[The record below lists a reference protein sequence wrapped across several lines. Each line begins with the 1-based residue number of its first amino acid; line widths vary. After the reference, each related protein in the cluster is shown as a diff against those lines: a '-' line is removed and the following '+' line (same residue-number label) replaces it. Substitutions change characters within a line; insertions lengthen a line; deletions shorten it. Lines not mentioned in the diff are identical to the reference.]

1 MAEVTYTTLL
11 PINEAQEQ
19 FLEKTARLMCRAARK
34 FYVDWQKNEC
44 SPDELIKN
52 YQTDFG
58 ITWHQANSIHLLVKG
73 VVASHNECRK
83 RHIADL
89 KGQILSAV
97 KTIKKW
103 EKTVKDNASRARRKR
118 RPIIPPQGIQ
128 QKLRTKIHYKKR
140 RVAFLE
146 AKLKQLNQRS
156 HLIWG
161 GKKLFKSQFYLEEN
175 GYSSRDEWRKDWDN
189 SRHSQFFLV
198 GKASDRGGNRSVQ
211 WNEDGKLRISV
222 PPALRVEFG
231 QFVEITGVYFPYG
244 LEDIIA
250 ALKGKK
256 PLTHRF
262 VRKDNNW
269 YLHTTVEIN
278 SSPIKSKYSQ
288 GMLGIDLN
296 PDEIGWAVT
305 NNHGNPI
312 AWGSIPYDL
321 KGKTSKQ
328 STHILSVMV
337 SKLVKIAQ
345 IYQVPICV
353 EKLDFT
359 EKKRTLRE
367 KGKRYSRMLSSFA
380 YSKFDQLLVSRCAR
394 NSVLLLHRSPAW
406 SSLIGMTK
414 FMKRYGMSSATAAA
428 LVMARRGQRFS
439 ERLPAR
445 YARLLQVDGKRH
457 VWNHWGMFKRKLVKD
472 LPRHR
477 FFDLTAAIQDQV
489 AKLEMENSV
498 KKPKRTE
505 ASSDP

>member
-1 MAEVTYTTLL
+1 
-11 PINEAQEQ
+11 
-19 FLEKTARLMCRAARK
+19 MCRAARQ
-34 FYVDWQKNEC
+34 FYVDWQKNAH

-52 YQTDFG
+52 YQREFG

-73 VVASHNECRK
+73 VVASAQECRK

-103 EKTVKDNASRARRKR
+103 EKTVKENAKRARRKR
-118 RPIIPPQGIQ
+118 KPIIPPQGRQ

-140 RVAFLE
+140 HVAFLE
-146 AKLKQLNQRS
+146 AKLKQLKTKPS

-175 GYSSRDEWRKDWDN
+175 GYSSLDEWREDWDN
-189 SRHSQFFLV
+189 SRSCQFFVV
-198 GKASDRGGNRSVQ
+198 GKASDRFGNRSVQ
-211 WNEDGKLRISV
+211 WHQDGNLRISV
-222 PPALRVEFG
+222 PPALREEFG

-244 LEDIIA
+244 QEDLIA
-250 ALKGKK
+250 AGQVKK

-278 SSPIKSKYSQ
+278 SSPSPSKYSQ

-328 STHILSVMV
+328 STQILSVMV
-337 SKLVKIAQ
+337 SKLVEIAQ

-457 VWNHWGMFKRKLVKD
+457 VWNHWGMFKRKLVKE

-477 FFDLTAAIQDQV
+477 FFDLSAAIQDQV